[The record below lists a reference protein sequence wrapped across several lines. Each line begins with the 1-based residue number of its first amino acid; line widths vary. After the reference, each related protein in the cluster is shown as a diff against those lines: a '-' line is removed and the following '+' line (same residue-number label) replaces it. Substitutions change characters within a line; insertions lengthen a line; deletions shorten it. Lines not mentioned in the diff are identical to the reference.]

1 MHSSRSSRLLRS
13 LSLWVTQEKT
23 LQVGHVASV
32 ELVNISV
39 ADRVSM
45 GNSSLSRLEERDYEV
60 SLLEVLRKYW

>member
-1 MHSSRSSRLLRS
+1 M
-13 LSLWVTQEKT
+13 WVTQEKT